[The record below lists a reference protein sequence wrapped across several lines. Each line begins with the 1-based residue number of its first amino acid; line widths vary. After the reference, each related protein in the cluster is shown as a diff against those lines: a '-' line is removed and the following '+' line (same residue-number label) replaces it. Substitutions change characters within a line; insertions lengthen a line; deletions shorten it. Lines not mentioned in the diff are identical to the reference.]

1 MPTAILPSTVAVPRP
16 PSTPSR
22 TLSSV
27 RFLSGAHEFPLLHP
41 LSVDFCARGRS
52 ARELVIRMGGGPRT
66 YPGGVSKWQWK
77 RMQAKKSKQLLK
89 ARLCRERQLYEM
101 RKRSELRAAAS
112 ELERPWEVVERAPN
126 LFSVAADEQLKVL
139 ADRFQ
144 RSGGFDMWNDR
155 DGPQVFRSPVDG
167 LPSARFF
174 PKGVVHSVKPYGLAR
189 GPGQDSG
196 EDGEEDSEQPRF
208 DDWIARGAGGTR
220 RSRRRRSRR
229 SSNSGDNRGSE
240 EEDINFKPKNLD
252 EGTERGD
259 QNLIFISE
267 NSRSPRN
274 SFRQESGTG
283 EDRRVSAQR
292 GVAIDSRG
300 ETVAADNRLTVRSR
314 NHGNS
319 QRQRFRRGQ
328 YRWNE
333 FDETIDDFKNLKVEG
348 GEANSARP
356 NASPRNHSRSQ
367 GFGAC
372 FRENVV
378 QGIDAG
384 NVERSKM
391 GSNGRHSNGNSR
403 SKSER
408 VTLRPTTELFSREGS
423 HSRKYP
429 MQNRD
434 NGFGRKVEE
443 SR

>member
-1 MPTAILPSTVAVPRP
+1 
-16 PSTPSR
+16 
-22 TLSSV
+22 
-27 RFLSGAHEFPLLHP
+27 
-41 LSVDFCARGRS
+41 
-52 ARELVIRMGGGPRT
+52 
-66 YPGGVSKWQWK
+66 
-77 RMQAKKSKQLLK
+77 MQAKKSKQLLK
-89 ARLCRERQLYEM
+89 ARLCRERQLYDM
-101 RKRSELRAAAS
+101 RKRAELRAAAS

-126 LFSVAADEQLKVL
+126 LFSVAAEEQLKVL

-196 EDGEEDSEQPRF
+196 EDGEEDSEEPRF

-252 EGTERGD
+252 EGTDRGD
-259 QNLIFISE
+259 QNLTFISE
-267 NSRSPRN
+267 NSRSPKN
-274 SFRQESGTG
+274 SYRQESGTG
-283 EDRRVSAQR
+283 EDWRVSARR

-300 ETVAADNRLTVRSR
+300 ETVAADNRLAVRSR

-319 QRQRFRRGQ
+319 QRQRFRQGR

-333 FDETIDDFKNLKVEG
+333 FDETIDDFKNLKVED
-348 GEANSARP
+348 GEANSARS
-356 NASPRNHSRSQ
+356 NASPRNHSQSQ
-367 GFGAC
+367 GFRAC

-378 QGIDAG
+378 EGIDAS

-391 GSNGRHSNGNSR
+391 GSNGRHSNRNSR

-434 NGFGRKVEE
+434 NGFRRKVEE